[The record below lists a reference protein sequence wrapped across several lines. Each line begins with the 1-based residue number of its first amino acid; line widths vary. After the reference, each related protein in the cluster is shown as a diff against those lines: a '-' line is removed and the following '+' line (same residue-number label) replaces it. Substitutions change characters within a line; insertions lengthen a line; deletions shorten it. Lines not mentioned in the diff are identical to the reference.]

1 MMRSCILVLAALL
14 LTGCAA
20 KHSAPTADL
29 AAVSVSTPENVTAE
43 NTDAVPTAF
52 ADSGS
57 LDTSNDTASLDDYE
71 EEPDGATAALAS
83 SDIATSSGDEFSL
96 DDYDDDM
103 PSVEVSDPLEPWN
116 RFWFRFNDVMLLN
129 VFKPIHSGYAKVVP
143 EPVRGGISNFAHN
156 LASPVRFLN
165 SLLQGKFTQA
175 GVEFGRFCINTMT
188 SLGLA
193 DVASQSKP
201 LYPYHPE
208 TENFGHT
215 LAVWGIP
222 EGPYLVWPFFGPS
235 TARGT
240 VGLVGDMFAEP
251 VNYALS
257 WQINLLSSTGFT
269 FNDLDKVYRPYEQ
282 VVGAS
287 LEPYI
292 AVRNGYLTLLRRI
305 PR

>member
-1 MMRSCILVLAALL
+1 MLL
-14 LTGCAA
+14 L
-20 KHSAPTADL
+20 K
-29 AAVSVSTPENVTAE
+29 VV
-43 NTDAVPTAF
+43 
-52 ADSGS
+52 
-57 LDTSNDTASLDDYE
+57 
-71 EEPDGATAALAS
+71 
-83 SDIATSSGDEFSL
+83 
-96 DDYDDDM
+96 
-103 PSVEVSDPLEPWN
+103 
-116 RFWFRFNDVMLLN
+116 
-129 VFKPIHSGYAKVVP
+129 KPVHTGYAKVVP
-143 EPVRGGISNFAHN
+143 GPIRSGISNFAHN
-156 LASPVRFLN
+156 LGAPVRFLN

-188 SLGLA
+188 SFGLA

-215 LAVWGIP
+215 LAVWGVP

-240 VGLVGDMFAEP
+240 VGMVGDVFAAP
-251 VNYALS
+251 QNYALN
-257 WQINLLSSTGFT
+257 WQASLAASSGFT
-269 FNDLDKVYRPYEQ
+269 FNDMDKVYKPYEQ

>member
-1 MMRSCILVLAALL
+1 MMRSCALVLTVLL
-14 LTGCAA
+14 MCGCAA
-20 KHSAPTADL
+20 KHS
-29 AAVSVSTPENVTAE
+29 TPETGQPISVQSVQQTVE
-43 NTDAVPTAF
+43 EPVPNDF
-52 ADSGS
+52 SLADSSG
-57 LDTSNDTASLDDYE
+57 TAPAAASISDGGAALDDY
-71 EEPDGATAALAS
+71 D
-83 SDIATSSGDEFSL
+83 DYSL
-96 DDYDDDM
+96 DDYDDDAS
-103 PSVEVSDPLEPWN
+103 SVAVFDPLEPWN
-116 RFWFRFNDVMLLN
+116 RFWFRFNDVLLLK
-129 VFKPIHSGYAKVVP
+129 VVKPVHTGYAKVVP
-143 EPVRGGISNFAHN
+143 GPIRSGISNFAHN
-156 LASPVRFLN
+156 LGAPVRFLN

-188 SLGLA
+188 SFGLA

-215 LAVWGIP
+215 LAVWGVP

-240 VGLVGDMFAEP
+240 VGMVGDVFAAP
-251 VNYALS
+251 QNYALN
-257 WQINLLSSTGFT
+257 WQASLAASSGFT
-269 FNDLDKVYRPYEQ
+269 FNDMDKVYKPYEQ